1 MRKLAAYFADQEKR
15 DQDDRVLTSRSDLNK
30 ERKQTENAFVELSRS
45 LVECTAKQLARLEL
59 PEPLLTI
66 VVEAR
71 KIESPPARYRALR
84 LVRRELRAGD
94 ADSIRAKFEQLH
106 EPMRAATR
114 SHLEHWLERLVAEGE
129 VATSAFIE
137 AHPSGDR
144 QQLRTLQRNVQK
156 ASEAVR
162 KKATAALS
170 KRLGEW
176 LTTK

>member
-1 MRKLAAYFADQEKR
+1 VRKLAAYFADQEKR
-15 DQDDRVLTSRSDLNK
+15 EQDDRDLTSRSDLSK
-30 ERKQTENAFVELSRS
+30 DRKQTENAFVELSRS

-59 PEPLLTI
+59 PESLLT
-66 VVEAR
+66 VVLEAR
-71 KIESPPARYRALR
+71 RIESPPARYRALR

-94 ADSIRAKFEQLH
+94 ADTIQAKFAQLN

-114 SHLEHWLERLVAEGE
+114 SHLEHWIERLEHEGE
-129 VATSAFIE
+129 VAINAFVDV
-137 AHPSGDR
+137 HPSADR

-156 ASEAVR
+156 ASDAAR

-176 LTTK
+176 LAMK